1 MDYPAARKMERRAF
15 LWTLMTTALTGCRP
29 LDRSVMRH
37 PSQDVPPLPGPYQDI
52 GPRWSPDGRR
62 IAFLRRTPDRRQQ
75 LCLTDARLRRVQPL
89 LEPELVSPDRLTC
102 SSYRRYVSP
111 DTIAWSP
118 DGRYIAFPRV
128 EWFTFAKGES
138 LPGTG
143 LWRIDTT
150 TGRVDPLALHPPDY
164 REGYYY
170 YRFPHWSPD
179 GRYLSFV
186 GEGLFGQRMLFI
198 RALHAQRAEE
208 VSPRFDTYEDSDWP
222 VWHWNRRR
230 TGTPMLIY
238 RRAIQRAPVSPRTE
252 TLRRIYPGNR
262 SGEGTGTL
270 WRMRAFD
277 HARLLEQR
285 GERPQDPD
293 TGQFILTRY
302 PVPGSPPMQPVA
314 PRTGHL
320 ALSPDGRH
328 LVFTLTPD
336 ALNYRRYDLWV
347 LDLARGQARCVRP
360 AESRGYLAPVWID
373 NNRIGALLG
382 DGMRFA
388 VAAIVRDT
396 GQMRV
401 LGTIDSADCD
411 WSPDRRRIVYAS
423 DCSADTE
430 GSFHSTTLR
439 LLETGV
445 SAW

>member
-1 MDYPAARKMERRAF
+1 MRPVALQMERRAF
-15 LWTLMTTALTGCRP
+15 LWTLMLSALAGCRS
-29 LDRSVMRH
+29 LDRAAMRQ
-37 PSQDVPPLPGPYQDI
+37 PSQDDPPLPGPYQDI

-75 LCLTDARLRRVQPL
+75 LCLADARLRRIQPL
-89 LEPELVSPDRLTC
+89 LEPELVSPDRLTAP
-102 SSYRRYVSP
+102 SYQRYVSP

-128 EWFTFAKGES
+128 EWFTFAKEEQ

-143 LWRIDTT
+143 LWRIDTA
-150 TGRVDPLALHPPDY
+150 TGRVEPLALHPPDY

-186 GEGLFGQRMLFI
+186 GEGLFGQRMLFV

-230 TGTPMLIY
+230 TSAPMLVY
-238 RRAIQRAPVSPRTE
+238 RRAIQRTPVSPRTE
-252 TLRRIYPGNR
+252 TLRRIYPGHP
-262 SGEGTGTL
+262 SGEDTGTL
-270 WRMRAFD
+270 WRIRAFD
-277 HARLLEQR
+277 HARLLERR
-285 GERPQDPD
+285 GDRPRDPD
-293 TGQFILTRY
+293 TGPVVLTQS
-302 PVPGSPPMQPVA
+302 PGPGSSPMHPVA

-320 ALSPDGRH
+320 ALSPDGRY
-328 LVFTLTPD
+328 LAFTLTPD
-336 ALNYRRYDLWV
+336 AMNYRRYDLWT
-347 LDLARGQARCVRP
+347 LDLTTGQARCVRP

-382 DGMRFA
+382 DGTRFTVVA
-388 VAAIVRDT
+388 VVRDT
-396 GQMRV
+396 GQMRT
-401 LGTIDSADCD
+401 LGALDSADCD
-411 WSPDRRRIVYAS
+411 WSPDRRWIVYAP
-423 DCSADTE
+423 DRE
-430 GSFHSTTLR
+430 GGAQGSSRSTTLR